1 MRKNMAGLLIL
12 LFVMTTALT
21 GCTGS
26 NKLNSTAEAMNVGGV
41 SVPLGEVNFYL
52 RYQQTQVQG
61 MYGAFFGEDF
71 MNQDLMGLG
80 TPYGATVRDTVVET
94 LQEYY
99 VVEAHAE
106 ELGVSLTDEEKNQ
119 AAEAARTF
127 LAANDSKALN
137 AMSADE
143 ATVTHV
149 LQLTALQSKV
159 YADRAATIDTEVDPA
174 SVAQKRISY
183 VVSSIAGTTDEEG
196 NVTELSEEET
206 AEKRTQM
213 ETILADAKA
222 GGDLNAAAEAQEMTA
237 SSMTYGKDGSS
248 LEEAVQSAADALSDG
263 EFSDIIETENSL
275 YIVYMESTF
284 DEDATE
290 TAREN
295 ELSRREQAAYDE
307 WYTPLFEETEITVN
321 DEVIQTL
328 TFDRI
333 FSMPEEEEAE
343 ELEDTEGEGEG
354 ELEAGAEDDPEQEPT
369 EENEEAAQ
377 EPSEGE
383 G

>member
-80 TPYGATVRDTVVET
+80 TPYGVTVRDTVVET

-237 SSMTYGKDGSS
+237 SFMTYGKDGSS

>member
-80 TPYGATVRDTVVET
+80 TPYGVTVRDTVVET

-183 VVSSIAGTTDEEG
+183 VVSSIAGATDEEG

-343 ELEDTEGEGEG
+343 ELEDTEGEGE
-354 ELEAGAEDDPEQEPT
+354 LEAGAEDDPEQEPT

>member
-1 MRKNMAGLLIL
+1 MRKNMAGLLVL
-12 LFVMTTALT
+12 LFVMTTAIT
-21 GCTGS
+21 GCSGS
-26 NKLNSTAEAMNVGGV
+26 NKLDSTAEAMNVGGV

-80 TPYGATVRDTVVET
+80 EPYGATVRDNVVDT

-119 AAEAARTF
+119 AAEAAGAF
-127 LAANDSKALN
+127 LAANDSKALK
-137 AMSADE
+137 AMTADE

-149 LQLTALQSKV
+149 LQLMALQSKV

-196 NVTELSEEET
+196 NVTELSEEEIS
-206 AEKRTQM
+206 EKRAQM

-222 GGDLNAAAEAQEMTA
+222 GGDLSAAAQAQEMTA

-248 LEEAVQSAADALSDG
+248 LDEAVQSAADVLSDG
-263 EFSDIIETENSL
+263 EFSDIIETENSY
-275 YIVYMESTF
+275 YIVCMESTF
-284 DEDATE
+284 DEEATE
-290 TAREN
+290 TAKEN
-295 ELSRREQAAYDE
+295 ELSQRERDAYDE
-307 WYTPLFEETEITVN
+307 WYTPLFEETEITVD

-333 FSMPEEEEAE
+333 FVEPAEEEPSEQE
-343 ELEDTEGEGEG
+343 TGNTEDTE
-354 ELEAGAEDDPEQEPT
+354 QEPAD
-369 EENEEAAQ
+369 EESGETAE

-383 G
+383 E

>member
-1 MRKNMAGLLIL
+1 
-12 LFVMTTALT
+12 
-21 GCTGS
+21 
-26 NKLNSTAEAMNVGGV
+26 
-41 SVPLGEVNFYL
+41 
-52 RYQQTQVQG
+52 
-61 MYGAFFGEDF
+61 
-71 MNQDLMGLG
+71 
-80 TPYGATVRDTVVET
+80 
-94 LQEYY
+94 
-99 VVEAHAE
+99 
-106 ELGVSLTDEEKNQ
+106 
-119 AAEAARTF
+119 
-127 LAANDSKALN
+127 
-137 AMSADE
+137 
-143 ATVTHV
+143 
-149 LQLTALQSKV
+149 
-159 YADRAATIDTEVDPA
+159 
-174 SVAQKRISY
+174 
-183 VVSSIAGTTDEEG
+183 
-196 NVTELSEEET
+196 
-206 AEKRTQM
+206 M
-213 ETILADAKA
+213 ETVLADAKA

>member
-1 MRKNMAGLLIL
+1 MKRNMAGLLVL

-21 GCTGS
+21 GCSGS

-52 RYQQTQVQG
+52 RYQQMQIQG

-80 TPYGATVRDTVVET
+80 TPYGMTVRDTVVDT

-106 ELGVSLTDEEKNQ
+106 EIGVSLTEEEKNQ
-119 AAEAARTF
+119 AAEAARAF
-127 LAANDSKALN
+127 LAANDSKALK

-149 LQLTALQSKV
+149 LELMTLQTRV
-159 YADRAATIDTEVDPA
+159 YENRAATIDTEVEPA

-196 NVTELSEEET
+196 NETELTEEEL

-213 ETILADAKA
+213 ETILADAKES
-222 GGDLNAAAEAQEMTA
+222 GDLYAAAEAQEMTA
-237 SSMTYGKDGSS
+237 SSMTYGRDDDY
-248 LEEAVQSAADALSDG
+248 LDEAVQSAADALSEG
-263 EFSDIIETENSL
+263 EFSEVIETENSY
-275 YIVYMESTF
+275 YIVCMESTF
-284 DEDATE
+284 DEEATE
-290 TAREN
+290 TAKED
-295 ELSRREQAAYDE
+295 ELSERKQNAYTG

-321 DEVIQTL
+321 DELIQTL
-328 TFDRI
+328 TFERI
-333 FSMPEEEEAE
+333 FSTPETEDVEDEMEEAE
-343 ELEDTEGEGEG
+343 DTEEETADELAEGE
-354 ELEAGAEDDPEQEPT
+354 E
-369 EENEEAAQ
+369 
-377 EPSEGE
+377 
-383 G
+383 

>member
-80 TPYGATVRDTVVET
+80 TPYGVTVRDTVVET

-183 VVSSIAGTTDEEG
+183 VVSSIAGTADEEG

-343 ELEDTEGEGEG
+343 ELEDTEGEGE
-354 ELEAGAEDDPEQEPT
+354 LEAGAEDDPEQEPT